1 MRMLMATPTKT
12 KSTETLIIKIAPV
25 TGAAVDSRALY
36 RLMTWLSPS
45 FPVGSYSYS
54 HGLEYAVAEGLVKD
68 YESLA
73 GWIAAILD
81 HGNGHADAVLFCAA
95 WRAAHAGDMASL
107 EKVAELAAAFRG
119 TREIALESSAQGEAF
134 WTAIRTA
141 WDVPVLSVL
150 AEKQGGAVAYPVAV
164 GTACGASGIP
174 LSEGLHAYLHA
185 FASSLVSAGIRL
197 IPLGQ
202 SDGQRVIT
210 ALEPH
215 VRSSAAR
222 ALETPL
228 EELGAATPMIDWT
241 SMKHETQGTRLFR
254 S

>member
-1 MRMLMATPTKT
+1 M
-12 KSTETLIIKIAPV
+12 
-25 TGAAVDSRALY
+25 DSRALY

-45 FPVGSYSYS
+45 FPVGAYSYS
-54 HGLEYAVAEGLVKD
+54 HGLEYAVSEGLVRD
-68 YESLA
+68 YEGLA

-81 HGNGHADAVLFCAA
+81 YGNGHADAVLFCAA
-95 WRAAHAGDMASL
+95 WRAAHASDLASL
-107 EKVAELAAAFRG
+107 AKVAELAAAFRG
-119 TREIALESSAQGEAF
+119 TREIALENSAQGEAF
-134 WTAIRTA
+134 LTAIRTA

-150 AEKQGGAVAYPVAV
+150 AEKHGGAVAYPVAV
-164 GTACGASGIP
+164 GTACGGCGIP

-185 FASSLVSAGIRL
+185 FTTSLVSAGIRL

-210 ALEPH
+210 ALEAP

-228 EELGAATPMIDWT
+228 EELGTATPIIDWT